1 MSEDAQ
7 KRANRTQDK
16 ARKGKRFQL
25 WLEIADDK
33 RVRRV
38 MRKERLDSK
47 IAAVR
52 FLLDVYETQHSAPAQ
67 SEQEK
72 TELGS

>member
-7 KRANRTQDK
+7 KRANRTQDE

-33 RVRRV
+33 RIRRV
-38 MRKERLDSK
+38 MRKRRLKSK

-52 FLLDVYETQHSAPAQ
+52 FLLDAYETHDTAPAL
-67 SEQEK
+67 EEK
-72 TELGS
+72 GK